1 MKSGEI
7 NSLFK
12 NFSKVIKN
20 PKSDLKYKNKFTLL
34 ISVVLS
40 AQCTDVN
47 VNNVTKNIYPKYNK
61 PEHFVKLGRKK
72 IEKLIKS
79 IGLFRNKG
87 KSVYL
92 LSKQLIEKHN
102 GKVPKNFDDLYALP
116 GVGKK
121 TASVVLNEGFGLPTI
136 AVDTHVFRVSNRT
149 GLAYGKNPDKV
160 QENLYKAAKQLIIKA
175 KKFEKKDKLEKALK
189 LYSKAYDKLLKAY
202 DKDKKNPD
210 ILNYLGFTLRK
221 AGNFEEAEKFYLEG
235 LEIKPDHEG
244 INEYLGELY
253 VKTNRVELAKERLEV
268 LKGCKCEEFEEL
280 KELIDKN

>member
-12 NFSKVIKN
+12 NLGRVIKN

-79 IGLFRNKG
+79 IGLFRNKA

-102 GKVPKNFDDLYALP
+102 RKVPKNFDDLYALP

-149 GLAYGKNPDKV
+149 GLARGKNPDEV
-160 QENLYKAAKQLIIKA
+160 QQNLYKVVP
-175 KKFEKKDKLEKALK
+175 KKYLK
-189 LYSKAYDKLLKAY
+189 
-202 DKDKKNPD
+202 
-210 ILNYLGFTLRK
+210 K
-221 AGNFEEAEKFYLEG
+221 AGHTILLHGRYTCKARKPLCKICVIRKYCKF
-235 LEIKPDHEG
+235 K
-244 INEYLGELY
+244 N
-253 VKTNRVELAKERLEV
+253 
-268 LKGCKCEEFEEL
+268 
-280 KELIDKN
+280 KELN

>member
-7 NSLFK
+7 NSLLK
-12 NFSKVIKN
+12 NLSRVIKN

-34 ISVVLS
+34 VSVVLS

-47 VNNVTKNIYPKYNK
+47 VNNVTKNIYPKHNK

-79 IGLFRNKG
+79 IGLFRNKA

-102 GKVPKNFDDLYALP
+102 GKIPNNFDDLYALP

-121 TASVVLNEGFGLPTI
+121 TASVVLNEGFGMPTI

-149 GLAYGKNPDKV
+149 GLASGKNPDEV
-160 QENLYKAAKQLIIKA
+160 QKNLYKVVPNKYLKKAGHTLLLHGRYTCKARAPSSKTCVIIKYC
-175 KKFEKKDKLEKALK
+175 K
-189 LYSKAYDKLLKAY
+189 Y
-202 DKDKKNPD
+202 N
-210 ILNYLGFTLRK
+210 N
-221 AGNFEEAEKFYLEG
+221 
-235 LEIKPDHEG
+235 
-244 INEYLGELY
+244 
-253 VKTNRVELAKERLEV
+253 KEFR
-268 LKGCKCEEFEEL
+268 
-280 KELIDKN
+280 

>member
-7 NSLFK
+7 DSLFK
-12 NFSKVIKN
+12 SLSSIIKN
-20 PKSDLKYKNKFTLL
+20 PKSDLKYKSKFTLL
-34 ISVVLS
+34 VSVVLS

-79 IGLFRNKG
+79 IGLFRNKA

-149 GLAYGKNPDKV
+149 GLAYGKNPDEV
-160 QENLYKAAKQLIIKA
+160 QQNLYKVVP
-175 KKFEKKDKLEKALK
+175 KKYLK
-189 LYSKAYDKLLKAY
+189 
-202 DKDKKNPD
+202 
-210 ILNYLGFTLRK
+210 K
-221 AGNFEEAEKFYLEG
+221 AGHIILLHGRYTCKARKPLCKICVIRKYCKF
-235 LEIKPDHEG
+235 K
-244 INEYLGELY
+244 N
-253 VKTNRVELAKERLEV
+253 
-268 LKGCKCEEFEEL
+268 
-280 KELIDKN
+280 KELN

>member
-7 NSLFK
+7 DSLFK
-12 NFSKVIKN
+12 SLSRVIKN
-20 PKSDLKYKNKFTLL
+20 PKSDLKYKSKFTLL

-61 PEHFVKLGRKK
+61 PEHFVKLGKKK

-79 IGLFRNKG
+79 IGLFRNKA

-92 LSKQLIEKHN
+92 LSKQLIEKHK

-116 GVGKK
+116 GVGRK

-149 GLAYGKNPDKV
+149 GLAYGKNPDEV
-160 QENLYKAAKQLIIKA
+160 QQNLYKVVP
-175 KKFEKKDKLEKALK
+175 KKYLK
-189 LYSKAYDKLLKAY
+189 
-202 DKDKKNPD
+202 
-210 ILNYLGFTLRK
+210 K
-221 AGNFEEAEKFYLEG
+221 AGHTILLHGRYTCKARKPFCKKCVIRKYCKF
-235 LEIKPDHEG
+235 K
-244 INEYLGELY
+244 N
-253 VKTNRVELAKERLEV
+253 
-268 LKGCKCEEFEEL
+268 
-280 KELIDKN
+280 KELN

>member
-1 MKSGEI
+1 MKSREI

-12 NFSKVIKN
+12 ILSKVIKN
-20 PKSDLKYKNKFTLL
+20 PRSDLKYKNKFTLL
-34 ISVVLS
+34 VSVVLS

-79 IGLFRNKG
+79 IGLFRNKA

-102 GKVPKNFDDLYALP
+102 GNVPKNFDNLYALP

-149 GLAYGKNPDKV
+149 GLAYGKNPDEV
-160 QENLYKAAKQLIIKA
+160 QQNLYKVVPKKYLKKA
-175 KKFEKKDKLEKALK
+175 SHTILLHGRHTCKARKPLCK
-189 LYSKAYDKLLKAY
+189 ICVISKYC
-202 DKDKKNPD
+202 
-210 ILNYLGFTLRK
+210 
-221 AGNFEEAEKFYLEG
+221 NFE
-235 LEIKPDHEG
+235 
-244 INEYLGELY
+244 N
-253 VKTNRVELAKERLEV
+253 
-268 LKGCKCEEFEEL
+268 
-280 KELIDKN
+280 KELN

>member
-12 NFSKVIKN
+12 NLGRVIKN

-79 IGLFRNKG
+79 IGLFRNKA

-149 GLAYGKNPDKV
+149 GLARGKNPDEV
-160 QENLYKAAKQLIIKA
+160 QQNLYKVVP
-175 KKFEKKDKLEKALK
+175 KKYLK
-189 LYSKAYDKLLKAY
+189 
-202 DKDKKNPD
+202 
-210 ILNYLGFTLRK
+210 K
-221 AGNFEEAEKFYLEG
+221 AGHTILLHGIYTCKARKPLCKICVIRKYCKF
-235 LEIKPDHEG
+235 K
-244 INEYLGELY
+244 N
-253 VKTNRVELAKERLEV
+253 
-268 LKGCKCEEFEEL
+268 
-280 KELIDKN
+280 KELN

>member
-12 NFSKVIKN
+12 NLSKVIKN
-20 PKSDLKYKNKFTLL
+20 PRSDLKYKNKFTLL
-34 ISVVLS
+34 VSVVLS

-47 VNNVTKNIYPKYNK
+47 VNNVTRDIYSKYNK

-79 IGLFRNKG
+79 IGLFRNKA
-87 KSVYL
+87 KSIYF

-149 GLAYGKNPDKV
+149 GLAYGKNPDEV
-160 QENLYKAAKQLIIKA
+160 QQNLYKVVP
-175 KKFEKKDKLEKALK
+175 KKYLK
-189 LYSKAYDKLLKAY
+189 
-202 DKDKKNPD
+202 
-210 ILNYLGFTLRK
+210 K
-221 AGNFEEAEKFYLEG
+221 AGHTILLHGRYTCKARKPLCKICVIKKYCKF
-235 LEIKPDHEG
+235 K
-244 INEYLGELY
+244 N
-253 VKTNRVELAKERLEV
+253 
-268 LKGCKCEEFEEL
+268 
-280 KELIDKN
+280 KELN

>member
-12 NFSKVIKN
+12 NLSQVIKN
-20 PKSDLKYKNKFTLL
+20 PRSDLKYKNKFTLL
-34 ISVVLS
+34 VSVVLS

-61 PEHFVKLGRKK
+61 PEHFIKLGRKK

-79 IGLFRNKG
+79 IGLFRNKA

-92 LSKQLIEKHN
+92 LSKQLIEKHK
-102 GKVPKNFDDLYALP
+102 GKVPKNFSDLYALP

-149 GLAYGKNPDKV
+149 GLARGKNPDEV
-160 QENLYKAAKQLIIKA
+160 QQNLYKVVP
-175 KKFEKKDKLEKALK
+175 KKYLK
-189 LYSKAYDKLLKAY
+189 
-202 DKDKKNPD
+202 
-210 ILNYLGFTLRK
+210 K
-221 AGNFEEAEKFYLEG
+221 AGHLILLHGRYTCKARKPLCKICVIRKYCKF
-235 LEIKPDHEG
+235 K
-244 INEYLGELY
+244 N
-253 VKTNRVELAKERLEV
+253 
-268 LKGCKCEEFEEL
+268 
-280 KELIDKN
+280 KELS